1 MPPEEEAVTAI
12 AQPVDAAAT
21 ENIENTAREMRQNMG
36 AVKLSFSWL
45 GTQRKLSDAQTKQ
58 AADTFDAS
66 TDLVTASKRVIDTKH
81 PAYKAVTAIKSQA
94 SAYWRGL
101 TLPYPQEGV
110 RLIRQSD
117 IAGFEERMSEFK
129 AQLDAA
135 VSNMQLEYET
145 IKEKARE
152 KLGSLYNP
160 ADYPPTLEGVFA
172 ISWEY
177 PPIEPPQY
185 LLTFNPQ
192 LYAQEQNRVQQRFE
206 DAVALAENA
215 FADELSGLV
224 SHLIERLT
232 DDPDGN
238 KKKFQAS
245 TIENF
250 KEFYQN
256 FKRMNVRSNAQLESL
271 ITQAN
276 SLVAGIT
283 PHDLRNDND
292 LQTSLRNQMGELK
305 TSLDA
310 VIRDAPRRRLLRMD

>member
-1 MPPEEEAVTAI
+1 MPPEEVTVTDPPSSSAG
-12 AQPVDAAAT
+12 

-58 AADTFDAS
+58 AADMFSAS

-94 SAYWRGL
+94 AGYWRGI

-110 RLIRQSD
+110 RLIRQAD
-117 IAGFEERMSEFK
+117 IAGFEERMNEFK

-135 VSNMQLEYET
+135 VANLQLEYET

-206 DAVALAENA
+206 DAVAMAENA
-215 FADELSGLV
+215 FAEELSGLI

-232 DDPDGN
+232 DDPDGK

-256 FKRMNVRSNAQLESL
+256 FSRMNVRSNAQLESL

-276 SLVAGIT
+276 NLVSGIT
-283 PHDLRNDND
+283 PNDLRQNND
-292 LQTSLRNQMGELK
+292 LQVSLRTQMGELK
-305 TSLDA
+305 TSLDS
-310 VIRDAPRRRLLRMD
+310 VIREAPRRRLLQMD